1 MRDVHSIC
9 IFSLDEQQLQ
19 YIFED
24 QDFGHESVD
33 ILVTLVVA
41 LGLEKSGMEEGDGE
55 FVGWCLHCN

>member
-1 MRDVHSIC
+1 MHDVHSIC
-9 IFSLDEQQLQ
+9 IFSLDERQLQ

-24 QDFGHESVD
+24 QDFGHESTD

-41 LGLEKSGMEEGDGE
+41 LDLEQSGMEEGDGE